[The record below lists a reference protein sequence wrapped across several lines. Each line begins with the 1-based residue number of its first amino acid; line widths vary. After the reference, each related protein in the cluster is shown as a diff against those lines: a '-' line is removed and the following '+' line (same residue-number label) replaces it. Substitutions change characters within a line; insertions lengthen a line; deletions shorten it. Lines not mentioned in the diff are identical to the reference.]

1 MDYNIQQWL
10 PTTKKEVEQRGWK
23 SIDVILFTG
32 DAYVDHPSFGG
43 AVIGRLLESLGLNVA
58 IVPQPNW
65 QDDLRDFKKLGKP
78 NLFFGIS
85 PGCMDSMVNHYT
97 AAKRRR
103 SDDAYTPGNRSGA
116 RPDMPTIVY
125 SKILKELF
133 PDTPVIIGGIE
144 ASLRRFTHYDYWK
157 DSLKPSILHESQAD
171 MLVYGMGE
179 KPLTEICRMLQR
191 GIRLYA

>member
-103 SDDAYTPGNRSGA
+103 SDDA
-116 RPDMPTIVY
+116 
-125 SKILKELF
+125 
-133 PDTPVIIGGIE
+133 
-144 ASLRRFTHYDYWK
+144 
-157 DSLKPSILHESQAD
+157 
-171 MLVYGMGE
+171 
-179 KPLTEICRMLQR
+179 
-191 GIRLYA
+191 

>member
-65 QDDLRDFKKLGKP
+65 QDDLRDFKKL
-78 NLFFGIS
+78 
-85 PGCMDSMVNHYT
+85 
-97 AAKRRR
+97 A
-103 SDDAYTPGNRSGA
+103 NRIYFLES
-116 RPDMPTIVY
+116 V
-125 SKILKELF
+125 
-133 PDTPVIIGGIE
+133 PVVWIP
-144 ASLRRFTHYDYWK
+144 W
-157 DSLKPSILHESQAD
+157 
-171 MLVYGMGE
+171 
-179 KPLTEICRMLQR
+179 
-191 GIRLYA
+191 